1 MIFYQVG
8 IGQSHDFCQA
18 YNLFVT
24 EVASFTLKRCGG
36 ANDAMR
42 DTNKLPGY
50 MPDKSNVIIIII
62 NTQGQIAHI
71 YFIRKDCLTG
81 NHFVGCKFHL
91 QPALCHL
98 ARKKEHF
105 RGGTLLFGH
114 V

>member
-62 NTQGQIAHI
+62 FPFQLEVSNC
-71 YFIRKDCLTG
+71 FIMWIGVSLSVFKP
-81 NHFVGCKFHL
+81 K
-91 QPALCHL
+91 
-98 ARKKEHF
+98 
-105 RGGTLLFGH
+105 TLPTYPKL
-114 V
+114 